1 MSKVQRLLV
10 KARRQ
15 VFSELIGNN
24 PSIFHG
30 EGYDFIELREYMPG
44 DDIRHIDWNVT
55 AKMRTPYIKIFKEE
69 RELSVT
75 LAMMLN
81 GSVHFG
87 HRRFKQEVMA
97 EIAAVAGYAVLRN
110 NDQLGYMLFADTLQ
124 AEGRPTKKPH
134 AVSEVTQKVY
144 DAEVLGKK
152 ADYDAMAR
160 TLYRR
165 IRRRSL
171 IIVVADF
178 FEIPQLRLLARKHEV
193 VCIIVRDRLE
203 ERPPPMGFASLRDP
217 ETSQLLEG
225 DFNAKTVRKYEAKV
239 REHDRKL
246 YERLRKDGIRF
257 TKLYTDDHVGVVL
270 RRLFEG
276 AA

>member
-1 MSKVQRLLV
+1 MSDVQRILV

-15 VFSELIGNN
+15 VFSELIGSN

-30 EGYDFIELREYMPG
+30 EGYDFIELREYVPG

-69 RELSVT
+69 RELSVVT
-75 LAMMLN
+75 AFMMN

-87 HRRFKQEVMA
+87 HARFKQEVMA
-97 EIAAVAGYAVLRN
+97 EIAAVLGFAVVHN
-110 NDQLGYMLFADTLQ
+110 GDNLGYLLYADTML
-124 AEGRPTKKPH
+124 AEGRPSKKLH
-134 AVSEVTQKVY
+134 AVRELTEAVHAT
-144 DAEVLGKK
+144 DVLGRR
-152 ADYDAMAR
+152 ADYDAMAE

-165 IRRRSL
+165 IRRHSL
-171 IIVVADF
+171 IIIVGDF
-178 FEIPQLRLLARKHEV
+178 FDIPQLRLLARKHEV

-203 ERPPPMGFASLRDP
+203 ESPPPMGFASLRDP
-217 ETSQLLEG
+217 ETAQVLEG
-225 DFNAKTVRKYEAKV
+225 DFNNATVKKYRAKV
-239 REHDRKL
+239 LEHDRKL
-246 YERLRKDGIRF
+246 YERLRRDGIRF
-257 TKLYTDDHVGVVL
+257 AKVYTDDHVGAAL

>member
-1 MSKVQRLLV
+1 MSNVQRILV

-44 DDIRHIDWNVT
+44 DDIRHIDWNIT

-69 RELSVT
+69 RELSVVVG
-75 LAMMLN
+75 MMLN

-87 HRRFKQEVMA
+87 QSRFKQEVMA
-97 EIAAVAGYAVLRN
+97 EIAATVGYAVQYN
-110 NDQLGYMLFADTLQ
+110 NDALGYMLFADRLY
-124 AEGRPTKKPH
+124 AEGRPTKNRY
-134 AVSEVTQKVY
+134 AVSELTAHV
-144 DAEVLGKK
+144 DAFDALGKK
-152 ADYDAMAR
+152 ADYKAMAE
-160 TLYRR
+160 TLYGRL
-165 IRRRSL
+165 RRRSL
-171 IIVVADF
+171 ILLVGDF
-178 FEIPQLRLLARKHEV
+178 FEVPQLRLLARKHEV

-203 ERPPPMGFASLRDP
+203 EHPPPFGFASLRDP
-217 ETSQLLEG
+217 ESAQLLEG
-225 DFNAKTVRKYEAKV
+225 DFNSKTVRNYEAKV
-239 REHDRKL
+239 RAHDHAL

-257 TKLYTDDHVGVVL
+257 TKIYTDDHIGVKL

-276 AA
+276 I